1 MTESKTKSLA
11 EMAAEVAENNA
22 RHNWCDGEVPF
33 ATAVVNM
40 HGEISEAWEAWR
52 KWGLDDATHKQHG
65 HDEADHAE
73 FPVPFLCKPE
83 GVGSEFADIL
93 IRWLDDAVRFGMSL
107 EAHLRCA
114 PYPAEESSFPED
126 MQALHDLTSLWSL
139 AGKGVL
145 GLGPAEDQFG
155 GILAFLYQCC
165 EKYGIDLQGEYE
177 RKMDY
182 NRQRP
187 YRHGGKRA

>member
-11 EMAAEVAENNA
+11 EMAGEVAEANA

-52 KWGLDDATHKQHG
+52 KWELDDATGAMDLAVLGGVKP
-65 HDEADHAE
+65 ASAS
-73 FPVPFLCKPE
+73 KPE

-93 IRWLDDAVRFGMSL
+93 IRWLDDAVRFDMDL
-107 EAHLRCA
+107 DAHLRCA
-114 PYPAEESSFPED
+114 PRPVSGSFPED
-126 MQALHDLTSLWSL
+126 MQDLHDLTSLWSL
-139 AGKGVL
+139 AGKGIL
-145 GLGPAEDQFG
+145 GLCPAEVQFG

-165 EKYGIDLQGEYE
+165 EKYGIDLQAEYE
-177 RKMDY
+177 RKMAY

>member
-1 MTESKTKSLA
+1 MTETTTFSKSLA
-11 EMAAEVAENNA
+11 EMAAEVAEVNA

-52 KWGLDDATHKQHG
+52 KWDTADATHTVSG
-65 HDEADHAE
+65 HDESDHAE
-73 FPVPFLCKPE
+73 FPVAILCKPE

-93 IRWLDDAVRFGMSL
+93 IRWLDDAARFGMSL
-107 EAHLRCA
+107 ETRHPIASR
-114 PYPAEESSFPED
+114 PVGESFAED

-139 AGKGVL
+139 AGKGL
-145 GLGPAEDQFG
+145 QIGDPEYQFG
-155 GILAFLYQCC
+155 GILAFLKQCC
-165 EKYGIDLQGEYE
+165 THYGIDLQAEYE
-177 RKMDY
+177 RKIAY